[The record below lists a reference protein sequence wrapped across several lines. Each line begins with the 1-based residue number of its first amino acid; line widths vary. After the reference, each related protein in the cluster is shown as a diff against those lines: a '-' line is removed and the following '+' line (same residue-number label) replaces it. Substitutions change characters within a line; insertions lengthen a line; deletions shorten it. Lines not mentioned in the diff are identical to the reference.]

1 MKKMFALMCVALLLV
16 GCGKESAEERPSDTY
31 TNPIAPSVTVS
42 DFQDAKEMPRQEV
55 STVEPMATEEPI
67 SDCCHKD
74 AFKAPEG
81 FSSYTYGGA
90 PLSSVYVLLYYTC
103 QLNEDEGTWESL
115 GYEGLPA
122 TELMTKL
129 DEDLGFNN
137 PADEAMTDEEREN
150 TRSEYLKL
158 ILGFSGLCNTEEQVK
173 QFFTGEWVPDG
184 TDYFSEYRNPDGSV
198 SLGSSKIEAETDSS
212 FEREHAS
219 ITHING
225 TEYKVWVTVQSSG
238 LDDAGD
244 GFGAIVYS
252 FYSCDGSDLYDDPNF
267 KTFTAEYVGEES
279 NVRLNGKPYVEWS
292 ELENDTAYVTVPYIV
307 DHASGLEV
315 IYESDIELYGS
326 DGKLIEKE

>member
-16 GCGKESAEERPSDTY
+16 GCGKEFAEERPSDTY

-42 DFQDAKEMPRQEV
+42 DFQDAKEMPRQETPTAEP
-55 STVEPMATEEPI
+55 TVVEEPV
-67 SDCCHKD
+67 SDCCCHNT
-74 AFKAPEG
+74 FKAPEG
-81 FSSYTYGGA
+81 LSEYNYGGA

-103 QLNEDEGTWESL
+103 KLNEEEGTWESL

-122 TELMTKL
+122 TELIAKL

-137 PADEAMTDEEREN
+137 PVDEAMTDEEREN

-158 ILGFSGLCNTEEQVK
+158 ILGFSGLCNTEEQLE

-184 TDYFSEYRNPDGSV
+184 TDYFAEYRAADGSV
-198 SLGSSKIEAETDSS
+198 FIGGSRVEAETDNS
-212 FEREHAS
+212 FEKEHAS

-225 TEYKVWVTVQSSG
+225 TEYKLWVTIQSSG
-238 LDDAGD
+238 IDDAGD
-244 GFGAIVYS
+244 GFGAVVYS

-267 KTFTAEYVGEES
+267 KTFTAKYVGEES
-279 NVRLNGKPYVEWS
+279 NVRLNGLPYVEWS
-292 ELENDTAYVTVPYIV
+292 ELENDTAYVTVPYIA

-326 DGKLIEKE
+326 DGNLIKKE